1 MARLLVDEALPR
13 SLVVNLRAAG
23 HRADGIRELGLRGRS
38 DEEVFRQAR
47 QLDAVLITSD
57 LDFTNLARF
66 PPASHKGIVLVRLP
80 SQLSTSR
87 LVAEIERGLR
97 EVPLGRLDHTIVIV
111 EPTRTRIR
119 RFEQ

>member
-66 PPASHKGIVLVRLP
+66 LP
-80 SQLSTSR
+80 RRTKALFSFACRVNFLPLAWSR
-87 LVAEIERGLR
+87 KSSAVSARSR
-97 EVPLGRLDHTIVIV
+97 
-111 EPTRTRIR
+111 
-119 RFEQ
+119 